1 MKIIKPK
8 KLEKGDVIGLISPA
22 STPEDMSKI
31 DNAVKYF
38 EDLGYN
44 IKVGHNVGRKNGYLA
59 GDDDERADD
68 IHEMFSDKSVKAVI
82 AIRGGFGSTRLLDK
96 INYNLIKRNPKI
108 FIGYSDLTALN
119 IAIFKKTGLITFEGP
134 MAATDFG
141 DNIDP
146 YTEEWFW
153 RIVSNKKKIGKVFNP
168 DGEKF
173 YKLSKGRG
181 IGRIIGGNLSILTS
195 LAGTQ
200 YFPDFKDAI
209 LLLEEINEEPYRVDR
224 MLNHLRLLNVY
235 NKVNGIIL
243 GRFVNC
249 FQKAGE
255 RDERTLNTVILD
267 YFENL
272 GLPLIYNVSHGHVK
286 KNFTLPI
293 GIMAKV
299 NASRDFVEIT
309 ESAVE

>member
-8 KLEKGDVIGLISPA
+8 RLKKGDVIGLVSPA
-22 STPEDMSKI
+22 STPEELTKI
-31 DNAVKYF
+31 DDAVHYF
-38 EDLGYN
+38 ESLGYN
-44 IKVGHNVGRKNGYLA
+44 VKIGHNVGRKNGYLA
-59 GDDDERADD
+59 GTDQERADD
-68 IHEMFSDKSVKAVI
+68 VNEMFADKEVKAVI
-82 AIRGGFGSTRLLDK
+82 SIRGGFGSPRLIDK
-96 INYNLIKRNPKI
+96 INYTLIRRNPKI
-108 FIGYSDLTALN
+108 FVGYSDLTALN

-141 DNIDP
+141 NDIDP

-153 RIVSNKKKIGKVFNP
+153 KIVSNKKKIGKIHNP

-181 IGRIIGGNLSILTS
+181 EGRIIGGNLSILTS
-195 LAGTQ
+195 LAGTSF
-200 YFPDFKDAI
+200 FPDFKNAI
-209 LLLEEINEEPYRVDR
+209 LLLEEINEEPYRIDR
-224 MLNHLRLLNVY
+224 MLNHLRLLNVF
-235 NKVNGIIL
+235 NKINGIIL

-255 RDERTLNTVILD
+255 RDERTLNMVILD
-267 YFENL
+267 YFENM
-272 GLPLIYNVSHGHVK
+272 GIPLIYNVSHGHVK

-293 GIMAKV
+293 GVLAKV
-299 NASRDFVEIT
+299 NASRNFVEIT

>member
-8 KLEKGDVIGLISPA
+8 KLVKGDVIGLISPA
-22 STPEDMSKI
+22 STPDDLSKVE
-31 DNAVKYF
+31 NAVKYF
-38 EDLGYN
+38 EDLGYGVK
-44 IKVGHNVGRKNGYLA
+44 IGHNVGRKYGYLA
-59 GDDDERADD
+59 GTDEERAQD
-68 IHEMFSDKSVKAVI
+68 IHDMFRDKSVKAVI
-82 AIRGGFGSTRLLDK
+82 SIRGGFGSPRLLDK
-96 INYNLIKRNPKI
+96 LDYNLIRRNPKI
-108 FIGYSDLTALN
+108 FVGYSDLTALN

-153 RIVSNKKKIGKVFNP
+153 KIVSNKKKIGKILNP
-168 DGEKF
+168 DGENF

-181 IGRIIGGNLSILTS
+181 EGRIIGGNLSILTS
-195 LAGTQ
+195 LAGTP
-200 YFPDFKDAI
+200 YFPDFKNAI

-224 MLNHLRLLNVY
+224 MLNHLKLLKVY
-235 NKVNGIIL
+235 NKVNGIVL

-255 RDERTLNTVILD
+255 RDERTLNMVILD
-267 YFENL
+267 YFENM
-272 GLPLIYNVSHGHVK
+272 GIPLIYNVSHGHVK

-293 GIMAKV
+293 GVLAKV
-299 NASRDFVEIT
+299 NASRNFVEIT